1 MRDWGGA
8 MARWRE
14 RRGLPPALHVVP
26 LPLPSPPSP
35 LFSQAKDDT
44 ALADAGGPCGLA
56 IALNTSLTNGVVEAD
71 PAGGV
76 AARRAAYGGNT
87 FKQAKSKSFFRLFF
101 ENLKD
106 PTLVLLMGAALVRAG
121 DGAGESTTKE
131 EKERG
136 GGRHT
141 TCSLHARS
149 PLALPQPPPLV
160 TSLPPVVFLLLA
172 LSLSPQI
179 STVLGAAI
187 PEERAQSAW
196 SEGVAIWVAV
206 LVVSLVASGNDYQKD
221 LQFRKL
227 NAQKERIEIKVVRG
241 GVEQLVLNTDLV
253 AGDIV
258 RLITGDKC
266 AADGV
271 LLAAQGLVIDEASLT
286 GESDPIKKSVEASPW
301 VRCGTQVSEGS
312 GTMLV
317 TAVGLQSEWGRTMAM
332 VVGETGDTPLQ
343 EALTVLAAAVGKVGL
358 GVGVLCFTVL
368 LIRWVIENRGFPV
381 KQFAEGPLRFFIF
394 AVTIIVVAVPEG
406 LPLAV
411 TISLAY
417 SMRKMMKDN
426 NFVRV
431 LAACETMGGATA
443 ICSDK
448 TGTLTENRMT
458 VVAARLG
465 GKDAPLSRPPPP
477 RDALDAG
484 LATHL
489 ELNCA
494 LNSKAF
500 LVEPKAKEAAAEEP
514 ADGKK
519 KKKVKAPAASGG
531 AAGVAAA
538 AATLNTSADGVGF
551 VGNRTECALLMLLRG
566 WGTPY
571 KALRDTHA
579 PRVVREYDF
588 SSERKM
594 ASVLVTHP
602 DPASAAKGACLLY
615 AKGAAEIVVRRC
627 VAAYA
632 PGGGPPTPLDDR
644 DRDALIEEVTGMAAT
659 GLRTI
664 CLAQKDVPASSL
676 LPGGAPPEKPFED
689 GLTLMGIVGI
699 KDPVRGEVP
708 AAVATCQDAGITVR
722 MVTGDNIHTAQH
734 IARECGI
741 FTEGGLSMEGPDFRA
756 LPEAELIALLPRL
769 QVLARSS
776 PADKLV
782 LVRTLKGMGEIV
794 AVTGDGT
801 NDAPALKE
809 SDVGLAMGIAG
820 TEVSKEAADIVILD
834 DNFSSIVKAVMWGRS
849 VFANIRKFL
858 QFQLTVNFVAL
869 VVAFTAAVTNGE
881 TPLNVLQLLWVNLV
895 S

>member
-1 MRDWGGA
+1 
-8 MARWRE
+8 
-14 RRGLPPALHVVP
+14 
-26 LPLPSPPSP
+26 
-35 LFSQAKDDT
+35 
-44 ALADAGGPCGLA
+44 
-56 IALNTSLTNGVVEAD
+56 
-71 PAGGV
+71 
-76 AARRAAYGGNT
+76 
-87 FKQAKSKSFFRLFF
+87 
-101 ENLKD
+101 
-106 PTLVLLMGAALVRAG
+106 
-121 DGAGESTTKE
+121 
-131 EKERG
+131 
-136 GGRHT
+136 
-141 TCSLHARS
+141 
-149 PLALPQPPPLV
+149 
-160 TSLPPVVFLLLA
+160 
-172 LSLSPQI
+172 
-179 STVLGAAI
+179 
-187 PEERAQSAW
+187 
-196 SEGVAIWVAV
+196 VAV

-227 NAQKERIEIKVVRG
+227 NAQKERVEIKVVRG

-253 AGDIV
+253 VGDIV
-258 RLITGDKC
+258 RLITGDKV

-271 LLAAQGLVIDEASLT
+271 LLASQGLVIDEASLT

-312 GTMLV
+312 GTLLV
-317 TAVGLQSEWGRTMAM
+317 TAVGVQSEWGRTMAM

-368 LIRWVIENRGFPV
+368 LIRWCVENRGFPV

-431 LAACETMGGATA
+431 LAACETMGGATT

-465 GKDAPLSRPPPP
+465 GRGAALARPPPP
-477 RDALDAG
+477 REALDPD

-500 LVEPKAKEAAAEEP
+500 LVEPKAKAAVGAEGEGEGGAAAGGKP
-514 ADGKK
+514 TKK
-519 KKKVKAPAASGG
+519 KAKAATGG

-571 KALRDTHA
+571 KALRDAHA
-579 PRVVREYDF
+579 GRVVREYDF

-627 VAAYA
+627 VAAYS
-632 PGGGPPTPLDDR
+632 PGGAPPAPLGDA
-644 DRDALIEEVTGMAAT
+644 DRDALVEEVTAMAAS

-664 CLAQKDVPASSL
+664 CLAQKDVPASA
-676 LPGGAPPEKPFED
+676 LPGGSAPEKPFED

-722 MVTGDNIHTAQH
+722 MVTGDNIHTARH
-734 IARECGI
+734 IAAECGI
-741 FTEGGLSMEGPDFRA
+741 LSEGGLAMEGPDFRA
-756 LPEAELIALLPRL
+756 LPEAELVALLPRL

-782 LVRTLKGMGEIV
+782 LVRTLKGMGDIV

-869 VVAFTAAVTNGE
+869 VVAFVAAVTNGE

-895 S
+895 RENEREREREGGRACGGRVGGGRGREK

>member
-1 MRDWGGA
+1 M
-8 MARWRE
+8 
-14 RRGLPPALHVVP
+14 
-26 LPLPSPPSP
+26 
-35 LFSQAKDDT
+35 
-44 ALADAGGPCGLA
+44 
-56 IALNTSLTNGVVEAD
+56 
-71 PAGGV
+71 
-76 AARRAAYGGNT
+76 
-87 FKQAKSKSFFRLFF
+87 
-101 ENLKD
+101 
-106 PTLVLLMGAALVRAG
+106 
-121 DGAGESTTKE
+121 
-131 EKERG
+131 
-136 GGRHT
+136 
-141 TCSLHARS
+141 
-149 PLALPQPPPLV
+149 
-160 TSLPPVVFLLLA
+160 
-172 LSLSPQI
+172 
-179 STVLGAAI
+179 
-187 PEERAQSAW
+187 
-196 SEGVAIWVAV
+196 AV

-227 NAQKERIEIKVVRG
+227 NAQKERVEIKVVRA

-253 AGDIV
+253 VGDVV
-258 RLITGDKC
+258 RLITGDKV

-286 GESDPIKKSVEASPW
+286 GESDPIKKSVERSPW

-312 GTMLV
+312 GTLLV
-317 TAVGLQSEWGRTMAM
+317 TAVGVHSEWGRTMAM

-368 LIRWVIENRGFPV
+368 LIRWCVENRGFPI

-465 GKDAPLSRPPPP
+465 GVGATLARPPPP
-477 RDALDAG
+477 RESLDPD

-500 LVEPKAKEAAAEEP
+500 LLEPKDKAAAAAEE
-514 ADGKK
+514 AAAAAAAGGKAKK
-519 KKKVKAPAASGG
+519 KKKEAKAGSGG

-538 AATLNTSADGVGF
+538 AATLNTSSDGVGF

-571 KALRDTHA
+571 KALRDA
-579 PRVVREYDF
+579 NAGRVVREYDF

-594 ASVLVTHP
+594 ASVLVRHP
-602 DPASAAKGACLLY
+602 DPGPAAKGACLLY

-632 PGGGPPTPLDDR
+632 PGGAPPTPLDDAA
-644 DRDALIEEVTGMAAT
+644 RDALIEEVTGMAAT

-664 CLAQKDVPASSL
+664 CLAQKEVPASVL
-676 LPGGAPPEKPFED
+676 GPGGAAPEKPFEE

-699 KDPVRGEVP
+699 KDPVRPEVP

-741 FTEGGLSMEGPDFRA
+741 FTEGGLSMEGPTFRA
-756 LPEAELIALLPRL
+756 LPEAELVALLPRL

-869 VVAFTAAVTNGE
+869 VVAFVAAVTNGE

-895 S
+895 RQSERERERARESGVWWGWGGVVPERVERGGGEGARPRTLACFPLSPLSSPLTFSPLSLSSPLLRSWTPWPPWPWPRRPQRSPC